1 MHAYLFFQISKSHLQ
16 HRCVRHWWQVVHL
29 PCMQSW
35 LPLRSR
41 TFFSSPQ
48 KETPSSRHSASSHQP
63 LATANLL
70 PNFTVS
76 DSLAYFTQQDASML
90 QHTSG
95 LHFFFFFLW
104 LSNTPLNR
112 HAMLCWLI
120 HHGYLSCPVSSDREW
135 YHWSNVLCLTLR
147 VRGRLWYFYTH
158 PLEKLPDSFP

>member
-1 MHAYLFFQISKSHLQ
+1 MSKCMRIYFFRLANHTYSIG
-16 HRCVRHWWQVVHL
+16 VRHWWRVVHL

-48 KETPSSRHSASSHQP
+48 KETPSSRHPASSHQP
-63 LATANLL
+63 LATAKLL

-76 DSLAYFTQQDASML
+76 PSKML
-90 QHTSG
+90 PCYNIHPGSTS
-95 LHFFFFFLW
+95 FLW

-112 HAMLCWLI
+112 HTMLCWLI

-135 YHWSNVLCLTLR
+135 YHWPNVLCLTLH
-147 VRGRLWYFYTH
+147 VRGRRWYFYTH